1 MNNSEEHDFSPLPAE
16 QIFLEL
22 ERFMVQLSAETDR
35 PWFTA
40 TTLCKLFAD
49 KYHISLKAVMKQ
61 KGYDC
66 LKSFLTSSQRFSIY
80 NHPDTQEFY
89 VAAFSAINPNLTPE
103 KTTTALSIKY
113 TIKRPW
119 KVDGRLLDLLKSEEY
134 QETPKPQEIPKP
146 QNSLFV
152 KPAGLPYKPKLI
164 DEIKSRVY
172 LEFVLLELVK
182 SLTIN
187 HPQNFT
193 TIGALSEEFSK
204 YYRQPIR
211 GIFRSLSIQI
221 KLVNFLKNIPELSV
235 KQVDDGWQITIEPN
249 VI

>member
-1 MNNSEEHDFSPLPAE
+1 MNNSEEHDFSSLPAE

-49 KYHISLKAVMKQ
+49 KYHISLKAVMQQ
-61 KGYDC
+61 KGYES

-134 QETPKPQEIPKP
+134 QEIPKP
-146 QNSLFV
+146 QNRLFV

-164 DEIKSRVY
+164 EQIESS
-172 LEFVLLELVK
+172 LHWEFVLLELVK
-182 SLTIN
+182 SLTRN

-193 TIGALSEEFSK
+193 TIGALSQEFSK
-204 YYRQPIR
+204 YYRLPIR

-221 KLVNFLKNIPELSV
+221 KLVDFLQNIPELSI